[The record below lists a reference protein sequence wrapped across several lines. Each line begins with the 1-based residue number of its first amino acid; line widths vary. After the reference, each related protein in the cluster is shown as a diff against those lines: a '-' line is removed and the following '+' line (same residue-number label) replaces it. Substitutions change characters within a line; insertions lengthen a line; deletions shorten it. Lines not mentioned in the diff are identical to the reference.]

1 MIAIRNKTKAV
12 LPEWARTIK
21 AVRRKLRLSQSELAE
36 RLETSAMAISRW
48 ERGEFEPS
56 ADAYL
61 RLGKLMGDPLCWF
74 FWGRAG
80 LSTADVMRVLP
91 EAGRR
96 LRQDRIATVQVV
108 HAGAEKMLPAEKE
121 SFVAIPLL
129 PVRAAAPGEKG
140 DKVADLDQLEP
151 EAMLAAPAKWC
162 PNPAS
167 TISLTVK
174 GSSMSPLILD
184 GYIIAVDTSIT
195 SHDDLVGRIVVAWNR
210 EKGLLV
216 SRLIRFDHTD
226 VLVSDHREYVSVSLA
241 TESRW
246 RIIGRVLWWTG
257 QAR

>member
-1 MIAIRNKTKAV
+1 MIAIRNKTKGAS
-12 LPEWARTIK
+12 PEWARTIR
-21 AVRRKLRLSQSELAE
+21 AVRRKLRLSQAELAE
-36 RLETSAMAISRW
+36 KLETSAMAISRW

-80 LSTADVMRVLP
+80 LTTADVMRVLP
-91 EAGRR
+91 RAGRR

-108 HAGAEKMLPAEKE
+108 HAGAERMVPAEKE

-129 PVRAAAPGEKG
+129 PVRAATPGERG
-140 DKVADLDQLEP
+140 DRIADLDQVKP

-162 PNPAS
+162 QNPAS

-174 GSSMSPLILD
+174 GNSMSPLILD
-184 GYIIAVDTSIT
+184 GYIIAVDTSDT
-195 SHDDLVGRIVVAWNR
+195 ARDDLIGKIVVAWNR

-226 VLVSDHREYVSVSLA
+226 VLVSDHREYVSVSPV

-246 RIIGRVLWWTG
+246 RVLGRVLWWTG
-257 QAR
+257 LAR